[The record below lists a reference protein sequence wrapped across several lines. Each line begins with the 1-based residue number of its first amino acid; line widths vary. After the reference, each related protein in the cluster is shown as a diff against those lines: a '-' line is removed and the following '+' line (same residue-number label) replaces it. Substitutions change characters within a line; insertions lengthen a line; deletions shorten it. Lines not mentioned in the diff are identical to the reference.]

1 MTQSGLVRKNGG
13 AVWKLGNW
21 SENVS
26 LQSRGRDWTLQ
37 LRSGCIKGQPTEGCY
52 PPDSSTVLKQKKLP
66 HQKM

>member
-26 LQSRGRDWTLQ
+26 L
-37 LRSGCIKGQPTEGCY
+37 
-52 PPDSSTVLKQKKLP
+52 
-66 HQKM
+66 